1 MDLKNSELK
10 DSRLTVDIPQDLH
23 KMFKVEAI
31 AEGVSIKTLVIEA
44 MEFYLSKKPNKQT
57 LETFAKTDNKE
68 ELHAILDIKEYFS
81 SIKSRVSKER
91 E

>member
-44 MEFYLSKKPNKQT
+44 MEFYLSKKTNKQT